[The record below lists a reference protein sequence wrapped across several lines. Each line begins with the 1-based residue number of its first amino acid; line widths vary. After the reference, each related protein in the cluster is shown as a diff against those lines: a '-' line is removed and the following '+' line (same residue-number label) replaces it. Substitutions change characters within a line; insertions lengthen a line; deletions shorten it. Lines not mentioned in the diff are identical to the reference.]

1 MGTLRF
7 LGIIV
12 SFKIG
17 RTFRFADYTDSA
29 RKGGKK
35 PGKISRLPQG
45 HTDCTGM
52 RKDLGEI
59 P

>member
-1 MGTLRF
+1 MHYRKNLYNKN
-7 LGIIV
+7 L
-12 SFKIG
+12 S
-17 RTFRFADYTDSA
+17 ADSA

-35 PGKISRLPQG
+35 PGKISPLPQG

>member
-1 MGTLRF
+1 MHYRKNLYNKN
-7 LGIIV
+7 L
-12 SFKIG
+12 S
-17 RTFRFADYTDSA
+17 ADSA